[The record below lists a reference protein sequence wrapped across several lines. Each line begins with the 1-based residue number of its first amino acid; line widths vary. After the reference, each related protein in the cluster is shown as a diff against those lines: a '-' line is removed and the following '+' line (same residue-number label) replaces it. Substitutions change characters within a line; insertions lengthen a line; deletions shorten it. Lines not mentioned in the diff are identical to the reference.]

1 MIRSFHYAAFTA
13 LLEPAVVRP
22 EDRAVAAP
30 WADAWYRWV
39 SGAFLRK
46 YLDVTSG
53 RRSCPRP
60 MTSR

>member
-13 LLEPAVVRP
+13 LLETAVVRD
-22 EDRAVAAP
+22 EDRSVAAP

-46 YLDVTSG
+46 YLESRPG

-60 MTSR
+60 TTSR